1 MQKKKSI
8 PSSLKREVLEALQQ
22 PGSVLTT
29 IAKAYGISRST
40 IYLWR
45 GSTRPSLIKTS
56 VVKTDHKNQSFV
68 EISVKKP
75 TPLKLRKA
83 SLIFENYSLSIE
95 GNIKLQNL
103 IQIINIL
110 ENQC

>member
-1 MQKKKSI
+1 LQKKKSI
-8 PSSLKREVLEALQQ
+8 PSSLKKEVLEALQQ

-29 IAKAYGISRST
+29 IAKTYGISRST

-45 GSTRPSLIKTS
+45 GSTRSSFIKTS
-56 VVKTDHKNQSFV
+56 EVKTDHKNQSFV

-75 TPLKLRKA
+75 TSLKLQKA

-110 ENQC
+110 ESRC